1 MSDFDAAGFKEK
13 MSRLTDDEL
22 IALVSINSGSIVR
35 EALEIAQAEVETRG
49 LAADVQEVIFD
60 HYLNTF
66 GYAGRLI
73 LLDEQIMFLSTGLA
87 ASGGSSTGGIT
98 GVIASEAR
106 GANRRFTANTM
117 DFSALEN
124 EGSWIYYLDQVKNCE
139 TESSFLAGKKLIL
152 EVEEEGGNEVRGVIM
167 CNDLSK
173 EDFERLPSQIL
184 QARDRMMSAAKAQ

>member
-13 MSRLTDDEL
+13 ISRLTDDEL
-22 IALVSINSGSIVR
+22 IALVSINAGSIVK
-35 EALEIAQAEVETRG
+35 EALGIAQAEIAARG
-49 LAADVQEVIFD
+49 LSADVQEVIFD
-60 HYLNTF
+60 HYLNSF

-87 ASGGSSTGGIT
+87 ASGGSSTGSVV

-106 GANRRFTANTM
+106 GANRRYTANTM

-124 EGSWIYYLDQVKNCE
+124 DGSWIYYLDQVKNCE
-139 TESSFLAGKKLIL
+139 TESSFLGGKKLIL
-152 EVEEEGGNEVRGVIM
+152 EVVEDGGKEVRGIIM

-173 EDFERLPSQIL
+173 EDFEKLPTQIL
-184 QARDRMMSAAKAQ
+184 QARNRLASKGDA